1 MFGHQYYNQV
11 IRRYVVMFG
20 TLFNDIIVQRFNKA
34 GQRIQA
40 LKVPIAYGPKEK
52 FLVRITQDPELTNQS
67 QVSLPRMGFEM
78 TGMSYMPERKLSS
91 TQRRVNTV
99 GTTGSNNSIKTV
111 YTPVPYDFNFSLSV
125 FVKNADDGVQIL
137 EQILPF
143 FTPEWTTTL
152 KIIPEMNIKHDV
164 PTVLQSVTTED
175 AYDGDFET
183 RRSLIYNLDFLV
195 KGYIYGPVKK
205 SGIIKRT
212 MVDFINSANT
222 SLQQG
227 NRIEKITI
235 TPGLDANGNPTANS
249 AQSISIDNISANDN
263 FGFCVDYE
271 INLSG
276 EE

>member
-78 TGMSYMPERKLSS
+78 TGMQYMPERKLSS

-99 GTTGSNNSIKTV
+99 GTSGSNNSIKTV

-195 KGYIYGPVKK
+195 KGYIYGPIKK

-212 MVDFINSANT
+212 LVDFINSANT
-222 SLQQG
+222 ELQEG
-227 NRIEKITI
+227 KRIEKITI

-249 AQSISIDNISANDN
+249 SQSINIDNISANDN
-263 FGFCVDYE
+263 FGFVIKYE
-271 INLSG
+271 TDLDG

>member
-1 MFGHQYYNQV
+1 
-11 IRRYVVMFG
+11 MFG

-78 TGMSYMPERKLSS
+78 TGMQYMPERKLSS

-99 GTTGSNNSIKTV
+99 GSTGSNNSIKTV
-111 YTPVPYDFNFSLSV
+111 FTPVPYDFNFSLSV

-212 MVDFINSANT
+212 LVDFINSANT
-222 SLQQG
+222 ELQEG
-227 NRIEKITI
+227 KRIEKITI

-249 AQSISIDNISANDN
+249 SQSISIDNISANDN
-263 FGFCVDYE
+263 FGFVIKYE
-271 INLSG
+271 TDLDG